1 LSHRVRGLMFSVVKN
16 ILLLVLLLEA
26 SGCVHSQNDSIKE
39 IEAREGNLNDS
50 WIFGQLSTY
59 EYLSASIG
67 LAHAKSVIHFR
78 KHKALLTRY
87 PKWVPSLH
95 PRTDTKL
102 RERMLEAYGKGRLN
116 DIEYESLMEQLTVLL
131 ERWGAQ
137 RRTLMKERFN
147 LRYPR

>member
-1 LSHRVRGLMFSVVKN
+1 MFPIVKHF
-16 ILLLVLLLEA
+16 LRLVLLLLLGA

-39 IEAREGNLNDS
+39 IEARERNLNDS
-50 WIFGQLSTY
+50 WFIGQLSTY

-87 PKWVPSLH
+87 PKWVPGLH

-102 RERMLEAYGKGRLN
+102 RERVVEAYGKGQL
-116 DIEYESLMEQLTVLL
+116 DGSEYESLMEQLTVLR
-131 ERWGAQ
+131 ERWGSQ
-137 RRTLMKERFN
+137 RRTLTKERFN